1 MALNSSR
8 SWQDWIAEY
17 SLSHTHPI
25 NRLCHTFGIPIV
37 ASSVV
42 LGLASPFVPGLWK
55 PALALFVGGWIIQFV
70 GHAYEGKPPEFM
82 KDWRFL
88 FVGLRWWF
96 QKIRGRV

>member
-1 MALNSSR
+1 MALMSTR
-8 SWQDWIAEY
+8 SWDEWLEQYAR
-17 SLSHTHPI
+17 SHEHPA
-25 NRLCHTFGIPIV
+25 NRFCHTIGIPMV

-42 LGLASPFVPGLWK
+42 LAAAALLVPSLWLF
-55 PALALFVGGWIIQFV
+55 AAALFVVGWGFQFV

-96 QKIRGRV
+96 AKLNGRV